1 MVMRRITLGRGIA
14 KLFAYTT
21 ERKDRVAWV
30 ATAGGAPAVDPK
42 LVIRMMQS
50 ATADAPINKQLS
62 GHGPAGR
69 KLRAAYGHYLV
80 SFERGLEPSREE
92 MQQAAG
98 KLLDALGATDHLVV
112 LVAHND
118 TENPHI
124 HVLVGRVHPDT
135 GIALNLNKDKQRL
148 GAASEEWEREHQGGV
163 IHALRTKRREARELF
178 RAKLDEKREQWTFD
192 PQLTTRER
200 RRKKRKR
207 LREAVEEVKAELR
220 QTHPYPRHPDE
231 DLLAADRDRGPL
243 AVRRRRKQRSPAT
256 QALWKATYDAGR
268 SDLRTADHDPE
279 QLKHVAAV
287 HADRLAS
294 AARAERRQIR
304 ASELQIDPAV
314 EVSPPRAPELPPP
327 PPVPLVDPYVEV
339 SPPRAP
345 ELPPPPPVPLVDP
358 YVEVSPPRAPELPPP
373 PPVPLVDPY
382 VEVSPPR
389 APELPPPPPV
399 PLVDPYVEVSPP
411 RAPELPPPPP
421 VPLVNPYVEA
431 SRPRAPELPPPPA
444 ARVDP
449 YVEASRPRAPELPRP
464 TPPRVEDLTD
474 PGRPLWE
481 AGLADIARRRQ
492 ESYYAAG
499 PIEIA
504 TRSTAITLVTKPV
517 SRATSDVVA
526 RNFRKEGERDTELA
540 ATLLHEAWRRLEQ
553 DGYASRINDA
563 GERRLKRHERRGES
577 RIMGVLADFAQ
588 TVIDIAK
595 TALGW
600 QLDSGRGSGGGSRR
614 PTEVPVRP
622 GTTRPTTPTTDRRT
636 R

>member
-80 SFERGLEPSREE
+80 SFESGLEPSREE

-304 ASELQIDPAV
+304 ASELQIADPVAAPAPQPVLAVPVPDVDPAV

-327 PPVPLVDPYVEV
+327 PPVPLVNPYVEA
-339 SPPRAP
+339 SRPRAP
-345 ELPPPPPVPLVDP
+345 ELPPPPAARVD
-358 YVEVSPPRAPELPPP
+358 
-373 PPVPLVDPY
+373 
-382 VEVSPPR
+382 
-389 APELPPPPPV
+389 
-399 PLVDPYVEVSPP
+399 
-411 RAPELPPPPP
+411 
-421 VPLVNPYVEA
+421 PYVEA

-504 TRSTAITLVTKPV
+504 TRSTAITLVVKPV

-540 ATLLHEAWRRLEQ
+540 ATLLHEAWRRLER

-577 RIMGVLADFAQ
+577 RIMGVLADFAK
-588 TVIDIAK
+588 TVIGIAK

>member
-30 ATAGGAPAVDPK
+30 ATAGGAPAVDPT

-80 SFERGLEPSREE
+80 SFESGLEPSREE

-256 QALWKATYDAGR
+256 QALWKATFDAGR

-279 QLKHVAAV
+279 QLGHVAAV

-304 ASELQIDPAV
+304 ASELQIADPVAAPAPQPVLAVPVPDVDPA
-314 EVSPPRAPELPPP
+314 
-327 PPVPLVDPYVEV
+327 
-339 SPPRAP
+339 
-345 ELPPPPPVPLVDP
+345 
-358 YVEVSPPRAPELPPP
+358 
-373 PPVPLVDPY
+373 
-382 VEVSPPR
+382 
-389 APELPPPPPV
+389 
-399 PLVDPYVEVSPP
+399 VEVSPP

-421 VPLVNPYVEA
+421 VPLVNPYVEVSPPRAPELPPAPPVPLVDPYVEA
-431 SRPRAPELPPPPA
+431 SRPRAPDLPPPPA

-481 AGLADIARRRQ
+481 AGLADIARRQ
-492 ESYYAAG
+492 QQSYYAAR

-504 TRSTAITLVTKPV
+504 TRSTAVALVTKAV
-517 SRATSDVVA
+517 SKATIDAVGRS
-526 RNFRKEGERDTELA
+526 FREHDKRDTELA
-540 ATLLHEAWRRLEQ
+540 ATLLHEAWRRLER